1 MNQSL
6 EKYLTA
12 VDRHLK
18 PLPFSERADIVK
30 EIKSTMLEMESEQMS
45 SKQILDRL
53 GSPKDLAK
61 AYLKDLLVK
70 EKRFSLKR
78 VLILCAFY
86 TAAGFSGMIV
96 IPVLAVIAHAFLLC
110 GIAAPVLGAV
120 KMFDYLLNLRIPF
133 IQNIQIVFYGIIDL
147 NPVADFFCSALF
159 GILLFFPG
167 LGCMEAAASIS
178 EENKLC
184 QKEFILV

>member
-96 IPVLAVIAHAFLLC
+96 IPVLAVIAPAFLLY

-120 KMFDYLLNLRIPF
+120 KMFDYLLNLGFRLSRI
-133 IQNIQIVFYGIIDL
+133 YKS
-147 NPVADFFCSALF
+147 FFMWHYRLKPCSRIFLF
-159 GILLFFPG
+159 CILWDSSFFPG

>member
-45 SKQILDRL
+45 SIQILDRL

-96 IPVLAVIAHAFLLC
+96 IPVLAVVAPAFLLC

-147 NPVADFFCSALF
+147 NPVAEFFCSAFF
-159 GILLFFPG
+159 GILLFF
-167 LGCMEAAASIS
+167 LGWGAWKLLLLYLKKIS
-178 EENKLC
+178 SAKKSLS
-184 QKEFILV
+184 